1 MRLKLKNKSKRLSV
15 KAIQK
20 ILIIF
25 GFFVFITNSQAQVVK
40 TIVIDAGH
48 GGKDSGAIGKSGY
61 LEKKLVLAVSLK
73 VGQYLQE
80 NLPNVKVL
88 YTRNSD
94 EFIELHERAN
104 IANKNNADLFI
115 SIHANSAESSSAHG
129 TETFVLGLHKTED
142 NLAVAKREN
151 SVIKLEENTDKHY
164 KTDLSSPDGMIKLSM
179 MQSAYLDQSIEL
191 ASRIQSEFTERVSR
205 TDRGVRQA
213 GFVVLYKTTMPSIL
227 IELGFLSNYEEEKFL
242 KSESGQDYMSS
253 AIFRAVRDYAEGM
266 EKLYSEHKK
275 LLEQEEKIRKEKES
289 TRKPTFKIQLYASK
303 SVADKNSKVY
313 QDFKNVNIEITTNG
327 IYRYLVNEYF
337 DLEKAKSDLTT
348 FEKKGYKGAYIV
360 AYVDGVRKQVVK
372 L

>member
-1 MRLKLKNKSKRLSV
+1 M

-20 ILIIF
+20 ILIIL
-25 GFFVFITNSQAQVVK
+25 GILVFITNSQAQVVK

-61 LEKKLVLAVSLK
+61 LEKKLVLAVALK
-73 VGQYLQE
+73 VGVYLE
-80 NLPNVKVL
+80 ETLPNVKIL

-104 IANKNNADLFI
+104 IANKNHADLFI
-115 SIHANSAESSSAHG
+115 SIHANSAGSSSAHG
-129 TETFVLGLHKTED
+129 TETFVLGLHKSED

-151 SVIKLEENTDKHY
+151 SVIKLEDNTDKHY

-191 ASRIQSEFTERVSR
+191 ASRIQSQFTERVNR
-205 TDRGVRQA
+205 RDRGVRQA

-242 KSESGQDYMSS
+242 KSETGQDYMAS
-253 AIFRAVRDYAEGM
+253 AIFRAVRDYTEGM
-266 EKLYSEHKK
+266 EKLYSEHKII
-275 LLEQEEKIRKEKES
+275 LEQEEKIRKQKES

-313 QDFKNVNIEITTNG
+313 RDFNNVNIEIANNG

-348 FEKKGYKGAYIV
+348 FENKGYKGAYIV
-360 AYVDGVRKQVVK
+360 AYVGGVRKQVVK

>member
-1 MRLKLKNKSKRLSV
+1 M

-20 ILIIF
+20 ILIIL
-25 GFFVFITNSQAQVVK
+25 GIFVFITNSQAQVVK

-73 VGQYLQE
+73 VGKYLEE
-80 NLPNVKVL
+80 NLKDVEII
-88 YTRNSD
+88 YTRDSD

-104 IANKNNADLFI
+104 IANKNKADLFI
-115 SIHANSAESSSAHG
+115 SIHANSAGSSSAHG

-142 NLAVAKREN
+142 NLAVAQREN
-151 SVIKLEENTDKHY
+151 SVIELEENTHKHY
-164 KTDLSSPDGMIKLSM
+164 TTDLSSPDGMIKLSM

-191 ASRIQSEFTERVSR
+191 ASKIQAQFTQRVNR

-242 KSESGQDYMSS
+242 KSETGQDYMAS
-253 AIFRAVRDYAEGM
+253 AIFRAIRDYTEGM
-266 EKLYSEHKK
+266 EKLYAEHKEI
-275 LLEQEEKIRKEKES
+275 LIAEEKIRKEKEAKK
-289 TRKPTFKIQLYASK
+289 KPTFKIQLYASK

-313 QDFKNVNIEITTNG
+313 RDFKNVNIEIATNG

-337 DLEKAKSDLTT
+337 DLEKAKNDLKA

-360 AYVDGVRKQVVK
+360 AYVGGLRKQVVK

>member
-1 MRLKLKNKSKRLSV
+1 MKG
-15 KAIQK
+15 IQK
-20 ILIIF
+20 ILIIL
-25 GFFVFITNSQAQVVK
+25 GIFVFITNSQAQVVK

-73 VGQYLQE
+73 VGGYLKE
-80 NLPNVKVL
+80 NLPDAKII
-88 YTRNSD
+88 YTRSSD

-115 SIHANSAESSSAHG
+115 SIHANSAGSSSAHG
-129 TETFVLGLHKTED
+129 TETFVLGLHKSED
-142 NLAVAKREN
+142 NLAVAQREN
-151 SVIKLEENTDKHY
+151 SVIKYEDDTDKHY
-164 KTDLSSPDGMIKLSM
+164 KTDLNSPDGMIKLSM

-191 ASRIQSEFTERVSR
+191 ASRIQSQFTERVNR

-242 KSESGQDYMSS
+242 KSETGQDYMAS
-253 AIFRAVRDYAEGM
+253 AIFRAVRDYTEGM
-266 EKLYSEHKK
+266 EKLYAEHKEI
-275 LLEQEEKIRKEKES
+275 LIEEEKIRIKKEAE
-289 TRKPTFKIQLYASK
+289 RKPTFKIQLYASK

-313 QDFKNVNIEITTNG
+313 RDFKNVNIEIANNG

-337 DLEKAKSDLTT
+337 DLEKAKSDLIT

-360 AYVDGVRKQVVK
+360 AYVGGVRKQVVK